1 MQNNPGQPGR
11 AQEVAN
17 QETEVDQFVRSRV
30 QLSALLDTGRHVTH
44 DRHWQNN
51 STPIHQQPRLHHVQN
66 AGNSSFARTEEKNP
80 NDQRDDEL
88 GSDHDP
94 ERAHAYVYSILG
106 ALQAQRPAL
115 DRSRPPPLHQ
125 QAAAANSDSDAVC
138 YEREGT
144 GANDLYADASTP
156 AAASIVCE
164 SKLDQLGASAFQ
176 LRFPLWLPDWES
188 KKRFTWVRP

>member
-1 MQNNPGQPGR
+1 MSHTTDTDRTIGR
-11 AQEVAN
+11 
-17 QETEVDQFVRSRV
+17 RSISSR
-30 QLSALLDTGRHVTH
+30 G
-44 DRHWQNN
+44 
-51 STPIHQQPRLHHVQN
+51 STT
-66 AGNSSFARTEEKNP
+66 RTECRKFFLCAHGREEPP

-94 ERAHAYVYSILG
+94 ERAHACVYSILG
-106 ALQAQRPAL
+106 ALQAQRSAL

-138 YEREGT
+138 YEREGA

-176 LRFPLWLPDWES
+176 LRFPL
-188 KKRFTWVRP
+188 